1 VSKTIWGKAPS
12 APNNGG
18 TSQRIAIT
26 SYVIHQFS
34 TPIIGGGGGLLFLI
48 LAGCQLAPPDHPIAA
63 YTTSVAQRTPRQKHN
78 ATLAATHLTG
88 KVIPAGGVFSFN
100 SVVKGWSADMGY
112 VKAPVSYD
120 GDLIPAFGGGVCQ
133 TSTTLYNAALIAG
146 LEVVERH
153 HHVFAP
159 HYVTPGRDA
168 AVAYPGIDLRLRNP
182 YSFPIRI
189 EAKSEGS
196 RLTVTLHGAG
206 KISEQQIQTRIIG
219 LATPNAQ
226 TRHMNGTRA
235 PRRGFARRDG
245 ATGFRVVT
253 SRVGGEKRE
262 TLSDDVYPAMPEV
275 HAFAQK

>member
-1 VSKTIWGKAPS
+1 VKKI
-12 APNNGG
+12 
-18 TSQRIAIT
+18 
-26 SYVIHQFS
+26 
-34 TPIIGGGGGLLFLI
+34 FLI
-48 LAGCQLAPPDHPIAA
+48 FLLPPLVGCHLAPLLHNSDHPVAT
-63 YTTSVAQRTPRQKHN
+63 YTTSVAQRTPRQRHN
-78 ATLAATHLTG
+78 AQLAAMHLTG

-182 YSFPIRI
+182 YPFPIRI

-196 RLTVTLHGAG
+196 RLIVTLHSTGE
-206 KISEQQIQTRIIG
+206 ITQQEIQTRIVG
-219 LATPNAQ
+219 LATPNSQ
-226 TRHMNGTRA
+226 THYMRGTRA

-253 SRVGGEKRE
+253 YRINSKKRE